1 MVDMV
6 KKLHKKSS
14 GLLNP
19 GETILG
25 ACAIM
30 PVGQFKKTVAFGAV
44 GGLVGAAVGQ
54 AIAGKPSPV
63 AEGSMAHD
71 FPTLRQAIFAI
82 SDQRWIVFEQSAM
95 SGAAK
100 AIAAQWPLDA
110 ITGLEVSEGK
120 LTSKID
126 VCFADGSVA
135 QAEAVRA
142 AKPASLVDAAAS
154 MRN

>member
-1 MVDMV
+1 MV

-63 AEGSMAHD
+63 AADSMAHE
-71 FPTLRQAIFAI
+71 FPALRQAILAV
-82 SDQRWIVFEQSAM
+82 SDQRWVVFQQSAM

-100 AIAAQWPLDA
+100 SVAAQWPLEA
-110 ITGLEVSEGK
+110 ITGVEITEGK

-135 QAEAVRA
+135 HAEAVRA

-154 MRN
+154 VRR